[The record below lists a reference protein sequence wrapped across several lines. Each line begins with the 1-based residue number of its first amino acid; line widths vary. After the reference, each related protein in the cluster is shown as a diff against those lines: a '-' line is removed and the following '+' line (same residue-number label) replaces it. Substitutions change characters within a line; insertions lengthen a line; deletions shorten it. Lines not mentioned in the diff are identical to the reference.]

1 MYWST
6 SELLNPVHLQ
16 RRKLEIRWKIRH
28 PIHVRI
34 ATHVTCK
41 SATMVYTFPFASIY
55 MLNNSKG
62 IPTCTC
68 TPAALQ
74 PWDGCFTDLLLR
86 FIPFVNPFLSQ
97 LKLHL
102 FSLGMGCKLYEKIPK
117 KKKKRKWYVLCPNRK
132 SKADYDT
139 TVFSLFFFFEIIRHY
154 WLTMKESDFTFFIS
168 RYNIL

>member
-117 KKKKRKWYVLCPNRK
+117 KKKEKEVICAL
-132 SKADYDT
+132 SKQKEQSRLRHYSF
-139 TVFSLFFFFEIIRHY
+139 FSLFFLWNNTPLLINYERKWFYVFY
-154 WLTMKESDFTFFIS
+154 Q
-168 RYNIL
+168 

>member
-117 KKKKRKWYVLCPNRK
+117 KKRKGSDMCFVQTERAK
-132 SKADYDT
+132 QT
-139 TVFSLFFFFEIIRHY
+139 TTLQFFLSFFSL
-154 WLTMKESDFTFFIS
+154 K
-168 RYNIL
+168 